1 MEQNLLSDPRAA
13 AAPARIALRLAALS
27 LWLAAAC
34 SATPPPTTARPSRAG
49 GNVPAS
55 SGRGADSAPEDR
67 QIGPPLTIV
76 DAESAPR
83 SNGDLLRNPDFHQA
97 VDDVR
102 RLRLIEYFQ
111 EVRRGLLRVE
121 AGATFDTGTSVAYNF
136 SRLHAAYSKSID
148 YYGEAVIEI
157 WQRGRKL
164 GECTRDGLFLGLEY
178 TTPRT

>member
-1 MEQNLLSDPRAA
+1 MEQNLPSRPRPAA
-13 AAPARIALRLAALS
+13 VSARIAIRLAALC

-34 SATPPPTTARPSRAG
+34 SATPRPGSTRPSRAG
-49 GNVPAS
+49 GIVPAPT
-55 SGRGADSAPEDR
+55 GRGADSAPADR

-97 VDDVR
+97 VDDVE
-102 RLRLIEYFQ
+102 RLRLIAYFQ

-121 AGATFDTGTSVAYNF
+121 AGERFQTGTSVAYNF
-136 SRLHAAYSKSID
+136 SRLHSAYSKSID
-148 YYGEAVIEI
+148 YYGEAVIEV

-164 GECTRDGLFLGLEY
+164 GECTRDGLLLGPEY
-178 TTPRT
+178 TTPRS